1 MRKFWFIGISFMLL
15 TACSAINTATTS
27 LTPSAMDAANKS
39 AYTAKAGYA
48 AALVVAAQYVK
59 LPRCEKPSAPALCSK
74 QAVVDQIRK
83 ADLAADAATQA
94 AENAVRTLGTDP
106 MIVTAAV
113 EAATQ
118 SVTALTTITNVYKGN

>member
-1 MRKFWFIGISFMLL
+1 MRKTVYLVAMALALSS
-15 TACSAINTATTS
+15 CSAINTATKS
-27 LTPSAMDAANKS
+27 VTPSAMDAANKS

-48 AALVVAAQYVK
+48 AALIVAGQYVK
-59 LPRCEKPSAPALCSK
+59 LTRCEAPAAPPLCSK

-94 AENAVRTLGTDP
+94 AENAVRNLGSDP
-106 MIVTAAV
+106 LIVSAAV

-118 SVTALTTITNVYKGN
+118 SVAAFTAINNTYKVK

>member
-1 MRKFWFIGISFMLL
+1 MRKILSALGIVLALS
-15 TACSAINTATTS
+15 ACSAINTATQS
-27 LTPSAMDAANKS
+27 VSPSAMDVANKS
-39 AYTAKAGYA
+39 AYTAKTGYA
-48 AALVVAAQYVK
+48 AALVVAGQYVK
-59 LPRCEKPSAPALCSK
+59 LTRCEAPAPPALCSK

-106 MIVTAAV
+106 LIVSAAV

-118 SVTALTTITNVYKGN
+118 SVTALTTITNTYKAK

>member
-1 MRKFWFIGISFMLL
+1 MRKIVYLVAMALALS
-15 TACSAINTATTS
+15 ACSAINTATS
-27 LTPSAMDAANKS
+27 SITPSTMDAANKA

-48 AALVVAAQYVK
+48 ASLIVAAQYVK
-59 LPRCEKPSAPALCSK
+59 LTRCEAPSAPALCSK

-94 AENAVRTLGTDP
+94 AENAVRNLGSDP
-106 MIVTAAV
+106 LIVSAAV

-118 SVTALTTITNVYKGN
+118 SVAALTTITNTYKAK

>member
-1 MRKFWFIGISFMLL
+1 MRKLL
-15 TACSAINTATTS
+15 SAFGVLLALSACSAINTATQS
-27 LTPSAMDAANKS
+27 VTPNTMDAANK
-39 AYTAKAGYA
+39 AAFTAKAGYA
-48 AALVVAAQYVK
+48 ASLIVAAQYVK
-59 LPRCEKPSAPALCSK
+59 LTRCEAPAAPALCSK

-106 MIVTAAV
+106 LIVSAAV

-118 SVTALTTITNVYKGN
+118 SVTALTTITNTYKAK